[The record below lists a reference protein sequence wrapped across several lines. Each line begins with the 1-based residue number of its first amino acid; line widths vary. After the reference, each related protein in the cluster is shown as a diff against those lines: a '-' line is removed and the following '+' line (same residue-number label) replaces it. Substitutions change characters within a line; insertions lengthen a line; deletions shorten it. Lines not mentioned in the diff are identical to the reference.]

1 MQKIDFAAAVELIVL
16 ENPRFDR
23 DAYFFV
29 KDALEFTVDQTK
41 KSKDR
46 STSHVSGRQLLE
58 GIRDYALK
66 YFGPMVPT
74 VFETWGVTRGEDFG
88 EVVYLL
94 IGKGIFGKSEQ
105 DSLSDF
111 SGVYTFHDAFVVPY
125 LPTGV
130 GKRSVMRRSSRVR
143 RKEIKAS

>member
-1 MQKIDFAAAVELIVL
+1 MQKIDFAAAVDVIVS
-16 ENPRFDR
+16 EDPRFDR

-41 KSKDR
+41 RNKDR

-74 VFETWGVTRGEDFG
+74 
-88 EVVYLL
+88 
-94 IGKGIFGKSEQ
+94 
-105 DSLSDF
+105 
-111 SGVYTFHDAFVVPY
+111 
-125 LPTGV
+125 
-130 GKRSVMRRSSRVR
+130 SR
-143 RKEIKAS
+143 